1 MSSFQEL
8 EEANNKIRQLTNS
21 YKELMISYK
30 ELMHN
35 YKDQSKELDKLNKEL
50 LFFHREIRQHKQQ
63 WENMFYSPSP
73 EGYAFEEAKVERK
86 RAQSK

>member
-1 MSSFQEL
+1 MSTFQEL
-8 EEANNKIRQLTNS
+8 ETAKLEEANRKIKQLTISYNELMNS
-21 YKELMISYK
+21 YKE
-30 ELMHN
+30 
-35 YKDQSKELDKLNKEL
+35 QSVELDKLNKEL

-73 EGYAFEEAKVERK
+73 EGYAYEETNVERK

>member
-1 MSSFQEL
+1 MSTFQEL
-8 EEANNKIRQLTNS
+8 EEANNRIKQLTIG
-21 YKELMISYK
+21 YKELLIKY
-30 ELMHN
+30 N
-35 YKDQSKELDKLNKEL
+35 NQSNELDKLNKEL

-73 EGYAFEEAKVERK
+73 EGFAYEEAKVERK

>member
-1 MSSFQEL
+1 MSTFQEL
-8 EEANNKIRQLTNS
+8 EEANNKIKQLTIG
-21 YKELMISYK
+21 YKELLIKY
-30 ELMHN
+30 N
-35 YKDQSKELDKLNKEL
+35 DQSNELDKLNKEL

-73 EGYAFEEAKVERK
+73 EGYAFEEAKIVRK

>member
-1 MSSFQEL
+1 MSTFQEL
-8 EEANNKIRQLTNS
+8 ETAKLEEANRKIKQLTIS
-21 YKELMISYK
+21 YNELMNS
-30 ELMHN
+30 
-35 YKDQSKELDKLNKEL
+35 YKDQSIELNKLNKEL

>member
-1 MSSFQEL
+1 MSTFQELDKKLL
-8 EEANNKIRQLTNS
+8 EEANNKIKQLTIG
-21 YKELMISYK
+21 YKELLIKY
-30 ELMHN
+30 N
-35 YKDQSKELDKLNKEL
+35 DQSNELDKLNKEL

-73 EGYAFEEAKVERK
+73 EGYAFEEAKIERK

>member
-8 EEANNKIRQLTNS
+8 EEANKKINELTISNKQLTIG
-21 YKELMISYK
+21 YKELLIK
-30 ELMHN
+30 

-73 EGYAFEEAKVERK
+73 EGYAYEEAKLERK
-86 RAQSK
+86 RSQSK

>member
-1 MSSFQEL
+1 MSTFQEL
-8 EEANNKIRQLTNS
+8 EEANNKIKQLTIG
-21 YKELMISYK
+21 YKELLIKY
-30 ELMHN
+30 N
-35 YKDQSKELDKLNKEL
+35 DQSNELDKLNKEL

-73 EGYAFEEAKVERK
+73 EGYAFEEAKIERK

>member
-1 MSSFQEL
+1 MSTFQEL
-8 EEANNKIRQLTNS
+8 ETAKLEEANRKIKQLTISYNELMNC
-21 YKELMISYK
+21 YKE
-30 ELMHN
+30 
-35 YKDQSKELDKLNKEL
+35 QSVELDKLNKEL

-73 EGYAFEEAKVERK
+73 DGYAYEEAKVERK

>member
-1 MSSFQEL
+1 MSTFQEL
-8 EEANNKIRQLTNS
+8 ETAKLEEANRKIKQLTISYNELMNS
-21 YKELMISYK
+21 YKE
-30 ELMHN
+30 
-35 YKDQSKELDKLNKEL
+35 QSVELDKLNKEL

-73 EGYAFEEAKVERK
+73 DGYAYEEAKVERK

>member
-8 EEANNKIRQLTNS
+8 DEANNKIRQLTISYNELKNS
-21 YKELMISYK
+21 YKELI
-30 ELMHN
+30 HN
-35 YKDQSKELDKLNKEL
+35 YKDQSNELDKVNKEL

-73 EGYAFEEAKVERK
+73 EGYAFEETKVERK
-86 RAQSK
+86 RAQSN